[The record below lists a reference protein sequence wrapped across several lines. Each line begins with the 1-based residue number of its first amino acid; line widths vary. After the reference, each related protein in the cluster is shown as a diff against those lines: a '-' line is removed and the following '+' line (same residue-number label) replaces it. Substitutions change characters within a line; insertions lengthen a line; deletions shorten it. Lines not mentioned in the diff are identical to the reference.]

1 LLEAVLGGSCFTTV
15 CFFAIPGVC
24 VKVWVLLFKDPQPTI
39 RPKIT
44 IETSAFMTF
53 FIKNIT
59 EKEFSQIF

>member
-1 LLEAVLGGSCFTTV
+1 LLYLLEAVLGGSCFTTV

-44 IETSAFMTF
+44 METNAFMTF
-53 FIKNIT
+53 FTKNKT
-59 EKEFSQIF
+59 Y